1 MNILHITDIANPE
14 GNGVAV
20 AVENY
25 AKYLSLKANVA
36 IFCLDGNIGDNKV
49 LTYNY
54 SKYDKI
60 ENLPKPYSKPDIVV
74 FNEVYK
80 PKYIKLYKEC
90 LKNSIPYVIIPH
102 GCLVKGSQNE
112 KKIKKNIGNLLL
124 FNKFIRNACA
134 IQFLNKNEK
143 NNTFLKYKESIIS
156 GNGID
161 FSNISINKPQN
172 NNLIYIGRYSIYI
185 KGLDLLVEICN
196 KNKEWFRNNKVCIEL
211 YGRDSLNGLEI
222 LRNEISKNNLEDI
235 LKLNDAIYSDKKK
248 KILEKSYA
256 FIQISRHE
264 GQPMGIIE
272 ALAYGLP
279 CIVTNGTSFGEYVN
293 NNKCGYGSGFN
304 SEEIFKN
311 IKKLYDEKNI
321 RNEMSKNAIECSKK
335 DFDWNN
341 IIDNLIKNYEKII
354 K

>member
-143 NNTFLKYKESIIS
+143 F
-156 GNGID
+156 
-161 FSNISINKPQN
+161 
-172 NNLIYIGRYSIYI
+172 
-185 KGLDLLVEICN
+185 
-196 KNKEWFRNNKVCIEL
+196 
-211 YGRDSLNGLEI
+211 
-222 LRNEISKNNLEDI
+222 
-235 LKLNDAIYSDKKK
+235 
-248 KILEKSYA
+248 
-256 FIQISRHE
+256 
-264 GQPMGIIE
+264 
-272 ALAYGLP
+272 
-279 CIVTNGTSFGEYVN
+279 
-293 NNKCGYGSGFN
+293 
-304 SEEIFKN
+304 
-311 IKKLYDEKNI
+311 
-321 RNEMSKNAIECSKK
+321 
-335 DFDWNN
+335 
-341 IIDNLIKNYEKII
+341 
-354 K
+354 